1 MRSIPQFLLFVVL
14 GLFLTVSGAFCAEAV
29 PKHWPLLIKDAPFAK
44 IELALTPSEHKQG
57 LMKRKTLAE
66 DGGMLFVF
74 PEASVLK
81 FWMMDTWIPLDV
93 VYLDERGVVVAIHTM
108 PPEPRKANEDDESYC
123 RRLKTYSS
131 VKPAIAALELNA
143 GTAES
148 LGLQVGDTIDLR
160 LADLAQ
166 KK

>member
-1 MRSIPQFLLFVVL
+1 MRKIPQRLLFLVL
-14 GLFLTVSGAFCAEAV
+14 GLFLAVSGAFCAEKA
-29 PKHWPLLIKDAPFAK
+29 PARWPLLIKDMPFAN
-44 IELALTPSEHKQG
+44 IELALTPQEHQRG

-74 PEASVLK
+74 QEPAVQK
-81 FWMMDTWIPLDV
+81 FWMMDTWIPLDI
-93 VYLDERGVVVAIHTM
+93 VYLDQRGVVVAIHTM
-108 PPEPRKANEDDESYC
+108 EPEPRKPNERDETYC

-131 VKPAIAALELNA
+131 NKPAIAALELNA